1 MIPGWIISILTFP
14 GIIAHE
20 LGHMFFC
27 KRFNIKIHKTCYFR
41 LGNPAGYVIHDD
53 PNNFRQ
59 SFFIDVGPFI
69 VSNILAIVAF
79 VFASSFI
86 TSVENM
92 GFFFVWLG
100 ISFAMNSFPSK
111 GDAKVLWA
119 VTKKHSEK
127 NGLLKLIGYP
137 FAIIIYI
144 ADLLSFIWFDLIWA
158 IGLYTL
164 VSSMV

>member
-1 MIPGWIISILTFP
+1 
-14 GIIAHE
+14 
-20 LGHMFFC
+20 MFFC
-27 KRFNIKIHKTCYFR
+27 KQFNVKIHKVCYFR
-41 LGNPAGYVIHDD
+41 FGNPAGYVIHDD
-53 PNNFRQ
+53 PNNFKQ

-79 VFASSFI
+79 IFSASLMNSI
-86 TSVENM
+86 ESA
-92 GFFFVWLG
+92 GIFFSWLG

-127 NGLLKLIGYP
+127 DSFLKLIGYP

-144 ADLLSFIWFDLIWA
+144 ANLLSFIWFDLIWA

-164 VSSMV
+164 VNSII